1 MTAAC
6 DIPILLAQGA
16 GDYNLIIFIVVAVLL
31 AVSGL
36 IKRASEKKQEQ
47 EAAEARRKAA
57 QTRRQE
63 PKGSPQAPRPA
74 QQVRRPVA
82 PPAPLEL
89 PRVEVLQAF
98 APAQELGEDVEQEL
112 RRQEQRLR
120 QEDKRRKKRL
130 AAPKSPEADSA
141 AIEQRLGHL
150 RSQLARPAEPM
161 GRGEAPDLRSRELA
175 RSAII
180 YHVILAPPK
189 ALIQGPEMW
198 DR

>member
-1 MTAAC
+1 M
-6 DIPILLAQGA
+6 
-16 GDYNLIIFIVVAVLL
+16 
-31 AVSGL
+31 

-57 QTRRQE
+57 QRQRQE
-63 PKGSPQAPRPA
+63 PKRSPQAPRPAQQAGAPAA

-89 PRVEVLQAF
+89 PPVEVLQAV
-98 APAQELGEDVEQEL
+98 PARALGEDVEQEL
-112 RRQEQRLR
+112 RQQEQRLR

-130 AAPKSPEADSA
+130 TARKSPEADSA

-161 GRGEAPDLRSRELA
+161 GRGGAPDLRSRELA